1 LAVRARSGS
10 TIGVES
16 HSGNGNADTAEAIA
30 GAQSSE
36 RYVAR
41 AELAALMGVSLA
53 TVDRLVVQGMPS
65 ETWGRRTRRFKP
77 SVAIAWASK
86 RRRLA

>member
-1 LAVRARSGS
+1 VDSESGS
-10 TIGVES
+10 ANV
-16 HSGNGNADTAEAIA
+16 NATEAIA
-30 GAQSSE
+30 AAQGPE

-41 AELAALMGVSLA
+41 AELAAPMGVSLA

-77 SVAIAWASK
+77 SVAIVWASK
-86 RRRLA
+86 RGSLT